1 MYEDLDM
8 NFSVIRGPL
17 VACFSNVGTFGFDL
31 QSPQNFNVYTNL
43 IVDLSKQV
51 NMHAKYAIQFEN
63 NVITDCQIRE
73 DYLRMKGNPSFI
85 FPSPR
90 EISYRYNTGSKLTEL
105 NKKIVKM
112 HQMLRTFVGPIT
124 EQSRSDHSSNR
135 PTRWSSDIIDESKIL
150 GFYKDKRRIKEWI
163 PSHSKSLH
171 RVGIVGMG
179 GLGKTTIVQKIYNDV
194 QVKMSFEKK
203 VWVSIS
209 QTYDEIDIMKRILR

>member
-1 MYEDLDM
+1 MKENNEFIKSILSALNELIYETD
-8 NFSVIRGPL
+8 
-17 VACFSNVGTFGFDL
+17 
-31 QSPQNFNVYTNL
+31 
-43 IVDLSKQV
+43 
-51 NMHAKYAIQFEN
+51 